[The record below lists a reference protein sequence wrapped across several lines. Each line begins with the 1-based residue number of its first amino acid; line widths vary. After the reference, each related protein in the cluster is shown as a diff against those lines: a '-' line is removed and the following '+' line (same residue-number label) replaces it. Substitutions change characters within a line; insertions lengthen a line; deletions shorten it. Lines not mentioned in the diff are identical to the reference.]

1 MKARPFLRCLALAL
15 ATACQR
21 HEATEAPAAAAVVPV
36 ESDDGARPAVEA
48 PSPRPVR
55 PVIWIALDGMDPDH
69 LRSLAA
75 GGALPNWQRLSGEG
89 YFATLEAYEPMLS
102 PLLWTTQA
110 TGVGPDIHRVL
121 DFQEAEGGG
130 GQLVPVSIASRKVPA
145 IWSIASQSSRRVGVV
160 GFWASHPAE
169 VVHGFLLSDRIADPS
184 GALPPGAA
192 SPPSLAEAVARVRE
206 RERRP
211 SPADLAAFV
220 TLPVG
225 SDLALSMG
233 NDASSDPVAA
243 LADVIGATRVTQ
255 RLARELYDRERPD
268 FTAVYFEGT
277 DAIGHLFARFAPPK
291 LACTDEASYERF
303 HRAPETYFRLV
314 DALLGQWMRRAKED
328 GAVLVVTSDHGF
340 RWGPDRLCGPSSVQ
354 GASAALAHRKGG
366 VFLAWGDGVSPMR
379 PRRPVSTFDVAPTL
393 CALLGVPIDRSM
405 SGAVVPV
412 VHGLTSAR
420 SDIASRVVVHTVPA
434 APVGARA
441 ADEYAKKL
449 AALGYISARDAAAST
464 AAAPASAGLTK
475 GAWNNL
481 GIYRLLS
488 GHDPVGA
495 RRAFDEALRLDPGYA
510 SPMLNIARI
519 EKDAGRTGEASRWL
533 ARSAAAGLPDAA
545 SVVERW
551 AEEFDR
557 RDPAVALSL
566 ATQAR
571 AAVPQ
576 AEVYARLEAD
586 LLARHGRCSEAS
598 QVLAPLEQS
607 REPATLNAAAA
618 VQGCLGRTDRAA
630 ALLARS
636 LAIDPSQERIRQ
648 TLASLPR

>member
-1 MKARPFLRCLALAL
+1 MKARIFLRFLALAL

-21 HEATEAPAAAAVVPV
+21 DKATEVLATAAVSPV
-36 ESDDGARPAVEA
+36 ESDDAARPAVEA
-48 PSPRPVR
+48 PSHPALR
-55 PVIWIALDGMDPDH
+55 PVIWIGLDGMDPDH

-89 YFATLEAYEPMLS
+89 YVATLEAYEPMLS

-121 DFQEAEGGG
+121 DFQEPDGGR

-145 IWSIASQSSRRVGVV
+145 IWSIASRSSRRVGVV

-169 VVHGFLLSDRIADPS
+169 VVDGFLLSDRIADPPGPLAS
-184 GALPPGAA
+184 GAAF
-192 SPPSLAEAVARVRE
+192 PPSLTDAVARVRE
-206 RERRP
+206 REGRP

-220 TLPVG
+220 TGPVG
-225 SDLALSMG
+225 GGGALSMEA
-233 NDASSDPVAA
+233 DASSDPVAA
-243 LADVIGATRVTQ
+243 LADVIGTTRVTQ
-255 RLARELYDRERPD
+255 RLARELYDRQRPD
-268 FTAVYFEGT
+268 LTVVYFEGT
-277 DAIGHLFARFAPPK
+277 DAIGHLFARFAPPR

-354 GASAALAHRKGG
+354 GASAALAHRREGIF
-366 VFLAWGDGVSPMR
+366 VAWGNGVSPLSAA
-379 PRRPVSTFDVAPTL
+379 RPVSTFDVAPTL
-393 CALLGVPIDRSM
+393 CSLLGVPIDRSM
-405 SGAVVPV
+405 TGAVVPV
-412 VHGLTSAR
+412 VHGLASAR
-420 SDIASRVVVHTVPA
+420 SDIASQVVVRTVPA
-434 APVGARA
+434 VPVGSKA

-449 AALGYISARDAAAST
+449 AALGYISARDAAST
-464 AAAPASAGLTK
+464 AAVPASAGLTK
-475 GAWNNL
+475 GGWNNL
-481 GIYRLLS
+481 GIYTLLS
-488 GHDPVGA
+488 GRDPVGA
-495 RRAFDEALRLDPGYA
+495 RRAFDEALSLDPGYA

-519 EKDAGRTGEASRWL
+519 EKDAGRTAEASRWL
-533 ARSAAAGLPDAA
+533 VRSAAAGLPDAE

-566 ATQAR
+566 ARQAR
-571 AAVPQ
+571 AAVPR

-586 LLARHGRCSEAS
+586 LLARHGRCGEAS

-607 REPATLNAAAA
+607 REPATLNTAAA
-618 VQGCLGRTDRAA
+618 VQGCLGRTDLAA

-648 TLASLPR
+648 TLASLPH